1 MWPSAFISSTHS
13 ILTPPFTVVA
23 IPFIPPT
30 LQNSVPLLEWQQVHL
45 SSCPLR
51 KWSKLAG
58 TAQWVQQT
66 GSWPMAQQK
75 QIASLANG
83 ATQMQILTLKRQYF
97 SQRSSRASLWGERKR
112 GTTEASKVC
121 ICWHLNQVISCTRNI
136 KLTTEA
142 KLLLICYFKVWI
154 ILDN

>member
-1 MWPSAFISSTHS
+1 MTFSFHLFNTFNSHSPFHCSGNSFHSSYTAKFCPTTRVTASPSV
-13 ILTPPFTVVA
+13 L
-23 IPFIPPT
+23 
-30 LQNSVPLLEWQQVHL
+30 LSV
-45 SSCPLR
+45 R

-97 SQRSSRASLWGERKR
+97 SQRSSRASLWEERKR
-112 GTTEASKVC
+112 GTTDVSKVC

-142 KLLLICYFKVWI
+142 KLLLICYF
-154 ILDN
+154 